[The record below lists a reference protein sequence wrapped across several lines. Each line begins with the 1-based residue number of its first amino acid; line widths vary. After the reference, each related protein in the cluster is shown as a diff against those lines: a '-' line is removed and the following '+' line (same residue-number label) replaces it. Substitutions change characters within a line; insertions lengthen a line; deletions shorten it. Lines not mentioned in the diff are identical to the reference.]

1 MSSGGSLSINE
12 KIYLSNKTLIE
23 VKNLKVG
30 DKILSLKVKDDE
42 IKDIVDI
49 YKKYI
54 IQNKPIENFEISE
67 SEVYSI
73 SINNEKT
80 TPFIELNKSPI
91 NHYKYIAI
99 ESYKSSFTPDFILQ
113 DAYTLNF
120 IGDEYKRKI
129 KKLNPLFS
137 TENLENLKI
146 FIDYDYNKN
155 KNKEYHDSSTKID
168 IIDGHFYFT
177 ENFVVFAGNGK

>member
-30 DKILSLKVKDDE
+30 DKILSLKIKDDE

-54 IQNKPIENFEISE
+54 IQNKPIENFEVSE

-73 SINNEKT
+73 SINNKKT
-80 TPFIELNKSPI
+80 TPFIELNKSSI
-91 NHYKYIAI
+91 NHYKYIAV
-99 ESYKSSFTPDFILQ
+99 ESRFVSNFILQ
-113 DAYTLNF
+113 NAYILNF
-120 IGDEYKRKI
+120 ISDEYKRKI
-129 KKLNPLFS
+129 KKLNPIFS
-137 TENLENLKI
+137 TENLENLEI

-155 KNKEYHDSSTKID
+155 KNKEYHDSSIKID
-168 IIDGHFYFT
+168 IVDGHFYFT
-177 ENFVVFAGNGK
+177 ENFVIFAGNGK

>member
-12 KIYLSNKTLIE
+12 KIYLSNKTLVE

-54 IQNKPIENFEISE
+54 IQNKPIENFEVSE

-73 SINNEKT
+73 SINNEKI

-91 NHYKYIAI
+91 NHYKYIAVD
-99 ESYKSSFTPDFILQ
+99 YKTRFASDFMLQ
-113 DAYTLNF
+113 NAYTLN
-120 IGDEYKRKI
+120 IIDEEYKRKI
-129 KKLNPLFS
+129 RKLNPSFS
-137 TENLENLKI
+137 TENLENLEI
-146 FIDYDYNKN
+146 FIDYDYSKN
-155 KNKEYHDSSTKID
+155 KNKEYHDSSIKID
-168 IIDGHFYFT
+168 IADGHFYFT
-177 ENFVVFAGNGK
+177 ENFVIFAGNGK